1 MNLLVLNA
9 EFAVKRALTKVFRE
23 ENGEVNI
30 ITTVILI
37 GIAVI
42 LAGIFKDGVKE
53 ILQNLLDTIKSSS
66 ANAISES

>member
-9 EFAVKRALTKVFRE
+9 EFAVKRALNKVFRE

-66 ANAISES
+66 ANAISNS